1 MESRTLLV
9 DYKKLVS
16 RKEIKIQTTDNKGRK
31 KKELQSPSLV
41 LHEWTLCVFSL

>member
-16 RKEIKIQTTDNKGRK
+16 RNELKIQTTDNKREEEEGAP
-31 KKELQSPSLV
+31 EPLISAP
-41 LHEWTLCVFSL
+41 

>member
-16 RKEIKIQTTDNKGRK
+16 RKELKIQITDNKREEEEGA
-31 KKELQSPSLV
+31 PVSLI
-41 LHEWTLCVFSL
+41 SAP